1 MTRAEFNNALEEAL
15 QKAARA
21 RAYTSGRYEIALI
34 VTRDVYRFLS
44 EHAGVTFDVR
54 NTDHGIY
61 RGYRI
66 GIVNEQGYSDILKPA
81 MLGMEY
87 YNGME
92 VNDIIVV
99 GDENRL
105 FQLESREPICFRDM
119 GLTVSFG
126 NGARATANATVTNT
140 VANAINAGTTARL
153 NWNNIGRATVDWLG
167 AVPAATVEPARQVRA
182 QRPARPMASRAEE
195 PLNPGDTKMLDEFL
209 DSFAIKDT
217 LQHA

>member
-66 GIVNEQGYSDILKPA
+66 GIVNEQGVQRHSQTGYA
-81 MLGMEY
+81 R
-87 YNGME
+87 NG
-92 VNDIIVV
+92 V
-99 GDENRL
+99 L
-105 FQLESREPICFRDM
+105 
-119 GLTVSFG
+119 
-126 NGARATANATVTNT
+126 
-140 VANAINAGTTARL
+140 
-153 NWNNIGRATVDWLG
+153 
-167 AVPAATVEPARQVRA
+167 
-182 QRPARPMASRAEE
+182 QRHGSKRHYRRRR
-195 PLNPGDTKMLDEFL
+195 
-209 DSFAIKDT
+209 
-217 LQHA
+217 